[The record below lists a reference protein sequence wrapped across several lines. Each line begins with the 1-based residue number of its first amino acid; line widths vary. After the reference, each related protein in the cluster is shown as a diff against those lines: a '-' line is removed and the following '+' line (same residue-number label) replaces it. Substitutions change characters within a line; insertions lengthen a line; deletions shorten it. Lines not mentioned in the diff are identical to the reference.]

1 VKSAVNNT
9 FEPISEWK
17 ELLLVDSEKVLMLE
31 HHISGLSPRTSYEIE
46 ITARNDIGWSETND
60 QFVFTTSGSKY
71 IVVLML
77 RLVRYQLKIRSA

>member
-1 VKSAVNNT
+1 MKSAVNNT